1 MPFHANMVSP
11 KCGAK
16 MPQSVPC
23 PSFPAKMSDITVST
37 LALVPL
43 LLKPDVSICPDVAG
57 FKTYV
62 QGGPD
67 GHLEVIAFHHG
78 NFDADTVTRQR
89 ARVDIQCLD
98 VRHKFA
104 IDRFVFLWKA

>member
-1 MPFHANMVSP
+1 MSEVTVNTFGV
-11 KCGAK
+11 GA
-16 MPQSVPC
+16 P
-23 PSFPAKMSDITVST
+23 
-37 LALVPL
+37 
-43 LLKPDVSICPDVAG
+43 LLKPDESIRPDVAG

-78 NFDADTVTRQR
+78 NFDADTITRQR
-89 ARVDIQCLD
+89 ARVDIQCLE